1 MKITQRQLRRIIKEE
16 LDRVDPYER
25 PGEDKFDY
33 VMRKAIAVLGPD
45 VELGEEQDGEIK
57 IIEPYEL
64 IQQKIGDLTE
74 MFPDGANSEDG
85 FLTGFL
91 Q

>member
-1 MKITQRQLRRIIKEE
+1 MKLTKSKLKQIIKEE

-57 IIEPYEL
+57 IIEP
-64 IQQKIGDLTE
+64 
-74 MFPDGANSEDG
+74 
-85 FLTGFL
+85 
-91 Q
+91 